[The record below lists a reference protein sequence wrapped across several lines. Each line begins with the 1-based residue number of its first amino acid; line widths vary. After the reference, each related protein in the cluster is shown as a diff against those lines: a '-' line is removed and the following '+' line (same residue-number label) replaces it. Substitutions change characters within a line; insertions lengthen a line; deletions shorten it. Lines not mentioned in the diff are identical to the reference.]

1 MIRKL
6 TKLISANLFIQ
17 TKKTPNP
24 DFLQFLPQSH
34 IVMGAN
40 DPVDI
45 PDEDTA
51 IKTSNLARKLFKVAG
66 VKRVF
71 YGPNYISIGKIE
83 ASNWNELKPLIFDLI
98 QNHYESG

>member
-1 MIRKL
+1 MLK
-6 TKLISANLFIQ
+6 KLIVKIQANLFIQ

-24 DFLQFLPQSH
+24 DFLQFLPQSQ

-40 DPVDI
+40 DSVDI

-51 IKTSNLARKLFKVAG
+51 IKTSNLARKLFKVEG

-71 YGPNYISIGKIE
+71 YGPNYISIGKTDK
-83 ASNWNELKPLIFDLI
+83 SNWN
-98 QNHYESG
+98 

>member
-1 MIRKL
+1 MLKNLMVLIR
-6 TKLISANLFIQ
+6 ANLFIQ

-24 DFLQFLPQSH
+24 DFIQFLPQSY

-40 DPVDI
+40 DSVDI

-51 IKTSNLARKLFKVAG
+51 IKVSNLARKLFKING

-71 YGPNYISIGKIE
+71 FGSNYISVGK
-83 ASNWNELKPLIFDLI
+83 
-98 QNHYESG
+98 Q

>member
-6 TKLISANLFIQ
+6 TKIMTASLFIQ

-24 DFLQFLPQSH
+24 DFLQFLPQTH
-34 IVMGAN
+34 IVMGTN
-40 DPVDI
+40 DSVDI

-51 IKTSNLARKLFKVAG
+51 IKTSNLARKLFKVSG

-71 YGPNYISIGKIE
+71 YGPNYISIGKV
-83 ASNWNELKPLIFDLI
+83 
-98 QNHYESG
+98 

>member
-1 MIRKL
+1 MLNRIITR
-6 TKLISANLFIQ
+6 ISASLFIQ

-24 DFLQFLPQSH
+24 DFLQFLPQAH

-40 DPVDI
+40 DSVDI

-51 IKTSNLARKLFKVAG
+51 IKTSNLARKLFKVQG

-71 YGPNYISIGKIE
+71 FGPNYISVGK
-83 ASNWNELKPLIFDLI
+83 
-98 QNHYESG
+98 G